1 MANFRGEGRVTTGCL
16 WHACR
21 AVTLG
26 LALVITGVC
35 LTVLGFI
42 ADQREWSEQ
51 EERARRLDNTTAS
64 MHQVST
70 HFHRTRRIIRLLA
83 GLHNSANYSV
93 FYARRLNKGEMMLTS
108 SPQDP
113 ARFRLSHVSFSGPVV
128 LGTGG
133 FLVIVACVMTLE
145 ARDNAAKIVPAT
157 ACLETT
163 ASKPIGMLPLYH
175 S

>member
-51 EERARRLDNTTAS
+51 EERARRQDNTTAS
-64 MHQVST
+64 SHQVST
-70 HFHRTRRIIRLLA
+70 HFHRT
-83 GLHNSANYSV
+83 HH
-93 FYARRLNKGEMMLTS
+93 T
-108 SPQDP
+108 
-113 ARFRLSHVSFSGPVV
+113 
-128 LGTGG
+128 
-133 FLVIVACVMTLE
+133 
-145 ARDNAAKIVPAT
+145 AASR
-157 ACLETT
+157 
-163 ASKPIGMLPLYH
+163 AS
-175 S
+175 